1 MAVRRSDEGSSTPA
15 VTGAAG
21 RARRSRTAR
30 VAIWGGSI
38 LLGLLLVIIVVVW
51 VQRRPIATRFLQQE
65 FERRGVDA
73 SYTLDRVGFRT
84 QKVSNLVI
92 GDPRRPDL
100 VARAATI
107 QMRIKLDGSVEVYRI
122 VARGVRL
129 RGRLV
134 GGKVRWGQLDKLLPP
149 PTDKPFE
156 LPSIALDIADSTIAL
171 ATPFGPIGVALHG
184 SGNLRGGFKGRAAV
198 MSPRLVPGRCR
209 AERLAVNVAVAVVAT
224 RPQVDGPVAIDRF
237 DCPASRIAVR
247 GARFDARASFNEAF
261 TSVDGSGRL
270 AINSLVAGTNGLA
283 NFGGA
288 LTYKGPLDD
297 IRGDVRLS
305 ARNSRLA
312 TIYADRTR
320 LEAGYRLG
328 IQSGRLSAAGRF
340 FANSAKLD
348 PAMIAS
354 VTGPLDAAAETPI
367 GPVAKAMVAAIR
379 RTADNFDIAGDIRA
393 VNFPGGGA
401 VRIGDSVL
409 SGPAGARAEIS
420 GGSGVTYY
428 WPNGGLRIDSN
439 IATAGGGL
447 PTARMSLR
455 QAAAGAPISGTAD
468 IAPYRAGQTVLAL
481 ATLRFGPGPGNST
494 AFSTVAQ
501 LDGPFPDGRV
511 RGLRLPLEGRIGQGG
526 SFALGT
532 RCAVVSMEY
541 GQFGALQLGRTRL
554 PVCPTGSAILSKQG
568 SGPMQTNARL
578 GATALNGRLGNSPF
592 RLNASSA
599 LFSGERF
606 SLSNLAARLGQS
618 ATPLVFDATRFSG
631 TFAGS
636 GISGDFSGAKTTI
649 GNVPLLLDE
658 GSGKWRTYR
667 GDISVDAEARVSD
680 RAENPRFYPLQTNDL
695 KLTIADNAVKATGTL
710 NHPGSGSRVV
720 DVVIDHSLRSGSG
733 HADLKV
739 PALTFGPGFQPDDLT
754 RLTQGVVAL
763 VQGTITGTGR
773 IDWAAGGKVTS
784 TGEFTT
790 ADLDL
795 AAPFGP
801 IEGIS
806 GTMRFSDLLGLTT
819 EPGQTLAL
827 KSVNPGILVEN
838 GQIRYQL
845 LPGQLVRIERGEWP
859 FMGGTLILRE
869 TVLNFNRPTAK
880 RLTFEVVGLDAHTF
894 VSTMGFPGL
903 DATGKFD
910 GVLPMIF
917 DESGGRIVGGRLDSR
932 PGGGSLMYNGTVNK
946 ADLGTMGNIAFN
958 ALRDLRFRSMVIRLD
973 GDLAGEFAAR
983 LSIDGVALGQSTGT
997 QRLIRSFLAKL
1008 PIKLN
1013 VNITGPFRALIATA
1027 KSMRDPRSLL
1037 DDVLDRSLDDIPGI
1051 TTEVRRVEEET
1062 QQTQTP
1068 VKEQVTPEPAS
1079 TER

>member
-1 MAVRRSDEGSSTPA
+1 MAVRRSDEGSGTPA
-15 VTGAAG
+15 ATGAAG
-21 RARRSRTAR
+21 RDRRSRTAR
-30 VAIWGGSI
+30 AAIIVGSI
-38 LLGLLLVIIVVVW
+38 LLGLLVLAIAIVW
-51 VQRRPIATRFLQQE
+51 IQRRPIATRFLAQE
-65 FERRGVDA
+65 FERRGVQA
-73 SYTLDRVGFRT
+73 TYSLDRVGFRT

-134 GGKVRWGQLDKLLPP
+134 GGKARWGQIDKLLPP

-156 LPSIALDIADSTIAL
+156 LPSIALDIADATIAL

-184 SGNLRGGFKGRAAV
+184 NGNLRGGFKGRAALA
-198 MSPRLVPGRCR
+198 SPRLVPGRCR
-209 AERLAVNVAVAVVAT
+209 AEQLKANVAIAVVAT
-224 RPQVDGPVAIDRF
+224 RPKLDGPVAINRF
-237 DCPASRIAVR
+237 ECSASRIAVQQ
-247 GARFDARASFNEAF
+247 ARFDAKASFNEAF

-270 AINSLVAGTNGLA
+270 AIRSLVAGTNGLA

-297 IRGDVRLS
+297 IRGNVRV
-305 ARNSRLA
+305 AAQNSRLA

-328 IQSGRLSAAGRF
+328 IQGGRLSAAGRF
-340 FANSAKLD
+340 FASSAALD

-354 VTGPLDAAAETPI
+354 VTGPLDSVASTPI
-367 GPVAKAMVAAIR
+367 GLVAKAMVAAIR
-379 RTADNFDIAGDIRA
+379 RTAGNFDISGAIRA
-393 VNFPGGGA
+393 INFPGGGA

-409 SGPAGARAEIS
+409 TGPGGARAEIS

-428 WPNGGLRIDSN
+428 WPNGRLRIDSN
-439 IATAGGGL
+439 IATVGGGL
-447 PTARMSLR
+447 PSARLSLR
-455 QAAAGAPISGTAD
+455 QAGPGKPISGVAD
-468 IAPYRAGQTVLAL
+468 IAPYRAGQTTLSL

-511 RGLRLPLEGRIGQGG
+511 RGLRLPLEGWIGQGG
-526 SFALGT
+526 SFTLGT
-532 RCAVVSMEY
+532 RCAVVSMEF

-554 PVCPTGSAILSKQG
+554 PVCPAGSAILSKQG
-568 SGPMQTNARL
+568 SGPLQTNARL
-578 GATALNGRLGNSPF
+578 GATALNGHLGNSPF

-599 LFSGERF
+599 LFSGQRF
-606 SLSNLAARLGQS
+606 ALTNLALRLGQS
-618 ATPLVFDATRFSG
+618 ATPLVFDASRFAG

-636 GISGDFSGAKTTI
+636 GINGDFSGAKATI

-658 GSGKWRTYR
+658 GSGNWRTYR
-667 GDISVDAEARVSD
+667 GDITVNAEARVSD
-680 RAENPRFYPLQTNDL
+680 RADNPRFYPLHTNDL

-710 NHPGSGSRVV
+710 SRPGTGNRVV
-720 DVVIDHSLRSGSG
+720 DVVIDHSLGSGSG
-733 HADLKV
+733 HADLNV

-784 TGEFTT
+784 TGEFST

-801 IEGIS
+801 VQGIS
-806 GTMRFSDLLGLTT
+806 GTIHFSDLLGLVS

-838 GQIRYQL
+838 GTIRYQL
-845 LPGQLVRIERGEWP
+845 LPGQLVRIKRGEWP

-894 VSTMGFPGL
+894 ASSMGFAEL

-932 PGGGSLMYNGTVNK
+932 PGGGSLMYNGVVNK
-946 ADLGTMGNIAFN
+946 DHLGTMGNIAFN
-958 ALRDLRFRSMVIRLD
+958 ALRDLRFREMVIRLD

-983 LSIDGVALGQSTGT
+983 LSIDGVAIGRSNST
-997 QRLIRSFLAKL
+997 QRFIRSLLAKL

-1027 KSMRDPRSLL
+1027 KSFKDPRNLL
-1037 DDVLDRSLDDIPGI
+1037 GDVLDGPLDDIPGI
-1051 TTEVRRVEEET
+1051 TTEVRRIEEDKS
-1062 QQTQTP
+1062 QTQTP
-1068 VKEQVTPEPAS
+1068 VPEKVTPQPAS